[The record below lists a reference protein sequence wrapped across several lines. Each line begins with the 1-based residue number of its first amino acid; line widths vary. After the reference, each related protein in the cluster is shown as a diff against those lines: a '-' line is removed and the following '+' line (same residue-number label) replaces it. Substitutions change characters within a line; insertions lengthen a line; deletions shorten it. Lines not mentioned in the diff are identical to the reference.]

1 MDPIKRNIERFTTGI
16 EAVDEDMD
24 QFEPIKSTQAAILNT
39 AVAWA
44 AVMALAPTSIVPL
57 HLAAASILL
66 FGSPA
71 RPDLASPMESAPMER
86 EVAASVKTLI
96 LLACPV
102 VSLLTAS
109 VAVLAEQDASRRAL
123 RAQALGRR
131 RFATKTD
138 IGRTWKSVTEIVE
151 IESKADTD
159 AWTGF
164 VRAFLPAP
172 LIAGAVAVSF
182 VACEYNLARGEE
194 SVAAKSRNAGIAEAY
209 SAQAGKANAQVPY
222 AHAISVLCV
231 GTAALLV
238 EAVPKI
244 LALPLPFISY
254 AAVRRALP
262 VPPRRRRGRGVG
274 RPAAGLRTADDD
286 PLLPLKLTWQGAG
299 PYSRR
304 PAPGRRRGPTA
315 RRSSSTSRRT
325 AAFEA
330 RGWRRATRRSSA
342 TRRPVV
348 AEDDVVASP
357 AWFSFLADA
366 VAASR
371 GAPGVAGV
379 SLQRQRAAD
388 GCGELAADAE
398 NKLAPLIPADDGL
411 YVFGHVGPWG
421 FSPEPGVWLAFR
433 KWFRDLK
440 NAVDG
445 ERVQG
450 NALAFAASARS
461 DGEHYAG
468 VNRLDAELAGADD
481 YAAAIAAT
489 SSATRRPARHAR
501 GRRRSPGDDGGRGA
515 ALRGLGLHHGYAG
528 LQTVDR
534 DAALCVLSNTRVAIL
549 GDSIQ
554 RYFAFTL
561 NYFLNT
567 GEIPPEYE
575 GDHWGPEP
583 TDDYYDDGTTWTDD
597 GTDRSPEKSSH
608 RQKISAAEGGA
619 RRQLLHPGHV
629 VRRPRDAERR
639 APGGYDVLL
648 ANSGWWELKAS
659 DGGGTDC
666 EESDM
671 YEKGAC
677 LDAYGDEVAALYD
690 GLLRHFQADGKMAVW
705 RTCNCCGDT
714 KMDAGELREGS
725 IAVSAMNAVATQ
737 VLSDRGVEI
746 MDVQDTADLS
756 DVGAGDQGRTAAPST
771 AATARAVQ
779 YAWVQLFLN
788 KARDGAPPAA
798 EKRGDPID
806 VELSGAALAV
816 LRDMEKR
823 EAATGR
829 NSMGLLLAA
838 CAIGDSRM
846 PAGLLP
852 AGTTVRTENVDLWTF
867 VMASLAL
874 ASAWQMRPLEVDGGK
889 EAALFM
895 SRAQANEWKGWM
907 QVAFVAY
914 HYTNAQDVYVP
925 IRWAVSAYVWL
936 TGFGNG
942 VYFWSS
948 ADFSPKRFAQ
958 QLWRMN
964 FLCAL
969 LAMATNTA
977 WIDYYFV
984 ALATVHFGLI
994 FLSLGAARF
1003 VGGRC
1008 LGWAAPDRKAGRE
1021 ARDAEK
1027 ALGVVFMVVLTVVLW
1042 VPPLLPGAQRDGA
1055 RGTPY
1060 YYVFD
1065 WWLAKISDHT
1075 ADYFWSRTRMD
1086 YLSSIHGLLFAAVYA
1101 RFRDAWPA
1109 MAAAKKGA
1117 FGVCAAAALAVA
1129 VSVAK
1134 RPAYCCDGG
1143 AEYRKINAYVGP
1155 LWIPAYLL
1163 ARNATPWLTNHVAR
1177 PVEWIGMHSLEFYL
1191 LQFHV
1196 LLTRKS
1202 QLVLYVIPKE
1212 SWGYTNMALVTGI
1225 YVAVC
1230 VKALELTN
1238 GLRAVAWRGVA
1249 AGAVW
1254 TVAAYATFEAHFD
1267 EAAHPC
1273 DGASWAVWAIFA
1285 LAATAAL
1292 VFWTLEARRAAPAT
1306 APNNDPQPYPRA
1318 PLLDEPPLVRSATR
1332 CSPDPRLPAPKKARE
1347 LDLDPDVDKM
1357 RRC

>member
-1 MDPIKRNIERFTTGI
+1 MAAYDPSVFG
-16 EAVDEDMD
+16 DE
-24 QFEPIKSTQAAILNT
+24 
-39 AVAWA
+39 
-44 AVMALAPTSIVPL
+44 
-57 HLAAASILL
+57 
-66 FGSPA
+66 G
-71 RPDLASPMESAPMER
+71 
-86 EVAASVKTLI
+86 
-96 LLACPV
+96 
-102 VSLLTAS
+102 
-109 VAVLAEQDASRRAL
+109 RRA
-123 RAQALGRR
+123 
-131 RFATKTD
+131 
-138 IGRTWKSVTEIVE
+138 
-151 IESKADTD
+151 
-159 AWTGF
+159 
-164 VRAFLPAP
+164 
-172 LIAGAVAVSF
+172 
-182 VACEYNLARGEE
+182 
-194 SVAAKSRNAGIAEAY
+194 
-209 SAQAGKANAQVPY
+209 
-222 AHAISVLCV
+222 
-231 GTAALLV
+231 
-238 EAVPKI
+238 
-244 LALPLPFISY
+244 
-254 AAVRRALP
+254 
-262 VPPRRRRGRGVG
+262 
-274 RPAAGLRTADDD
+274 
-286 PLLPLKLTWQGAG
+286 
-299 PYSRR
+299 
-304 PAPGRRRGPTA
+304 
-315 RRSSSTSRRT
+315 
-325 AAFEA
+325 
-330 RGWRRATRRSSA
+330 
-342 TRRPVV
+342 VV
-348 AEDDVVASP
+348 FEDDVVASP

-379 SLQRQRAAD
+379 SLQRQRSRLDGTARELGDAA
-388 GCGELAADAE
+388 AAP
-398 NKLAPLIPADDGL
+398 NKLAPLASADDGL

-433 KWFRDLK
+433 KWFRGLG
-440 NAVDG
+440 NAVDD
-445 ERVQG
+445 ERSYSAGADGTPYAERDARTYRESLVARWYRRSLAAARGDAPTAAGAPGSMWTAHFDAFCAARGLGVVHARVRG

-481 YAAAIAAT
+481 YAAAIRGDLFGDRDAGLPRVTLAGDAEAPAMTAA
-489 SSATRRPARHAR
+489 AARRYAAWYGGFASRGAKARAD
-501 GRRRSPGDDGGRGA
+501 RRRLAFDAGVDPDAAWVPAGGWGETA
-515 ALRGLGLHHGYAG
+515 SLETPDLLQGLHHGYAG
-528 LQTVDR
+528 LETVDR
-534 DAALCVLSNTRVAIL
+534 DAALCVLSNQRVAIL

-575 GDHWGPEP
+575 GDHWGPSP

-608 RQKISAAEGGA
+608 RQKISAAFEGGA
-619 RRQLLHPGHV
+619 TTTFFFIQDTWYGDLETLSGELRGN
-629 VRRPRDAERR
+629 
-639 APGGYDVLL
+639 YDVLL

-659 DGGGTDC
+659 DDDGTDC

-671 YEKGAC
+671 YQKGAC
-677 LDAYGDEVAALYD
+677 LDAYGDEVAALYE

-746 MDVQDTADLS
+746 MDVQDSADLS
-756 DVGAGDQGRTAAPST
+756 DVGAGDPGDPDGRTFDGGHPRA
-771 AATARAVQ
+771 AVQ

-788 KARDGAPPAA
+788 KVARKLGRESCLAGGGPGTSKPTRSPTPRPTPRPGDTPSPTPAPTPRPTRAPNPAPPPREDDDAGGYGNDGNVRDVSTCGSLDGPDGVAYARDGPELSEVFGVCPAPGQRVLLALAVAVLAAAVVAAARARLGAGPATGAPPAA

-816 LRDMEKR
+816 LQDMEKR
-823 EAATGR
+823 EAATSR
-829 NSMGLLLAA
+829 NSVSAYHASASRRHRASRTSASRLSHYVGGRKSASQFSEYAPATGGRDGRMSSVAFSLYDGGDSDADESEADDVEARAEAPPPPPPSGAKTRAACAAAVQMGLLLAA

-852 AGTTVRTENVDLWTF
+852 AGTTVRTENMDLWTF

-948 ADFSPKRFAQ
+948 ADFSPKRFFQ

-994 FLSLGAARF
+994 FLSLGAARL
-1003 VGGRC
+1003 VGGC
-1008 LGWAAPDRKAGRE
+1008 WLGWAAPDRKAGRE
-1021 ARDAEK
+1021 ACDAEK
-1027 ALGVVFMVVLTVVLW
+1027 ALGVLFMVVLTVVLW

-1117 FGVCAAAALAVA
+1117 LGACAAAALAVA
-1129 VSVAK
+1129 VYVAK
-1134 RPAYCCDGG
+1134 RPAYCCNGG

-1163 ARNATPWLTNHVAR
+1163 ARNATPWLTNHVSR

-1238 GLRAVAWRGVA
+1238 GLRAVAWRAAWYLVF

-1254 TVAAYATFEAHFD
+1254 TVAAYATFAAHFD
-1267 EAAHPC
+1267 EKAHPC
-1273 DGASWAVWAIFA
+1273 DGFSWAIWAIFA

-1292 VFWTLEARRAAPAT
+1292 VLCTLYA
-1306 APNNDPQPYPRA
+1306 
-1318 PLLDEPPLVRSATR
+1318 
-1332 CSPDPRLPAPKKARE
+1332 
-1347 LDLDPDVDKM
+1347 
-1357 RRC
+1357 

>member
-1 MDPIKRNIERFTTGI
+1 MVFRALVGALA
-16 EAVDEDMD
+16 AVGCV
-24 QFEPIKSTQAAILNT
+24 FGVSPA
-39 AVAWA
+39 AVAGRGGAPAAPALRSLGVKVLAQRREPELRRLLASLDAADYPDAADISVEIFVLKTARAWA
-44 AVMALAPTSIVPL
+44 STWPHGEAIVVDVKENRGVRGAW
-57 HLAAASILL
+57 LAAYDPSV
-66 FGSPA
+66 FG
-71 RPDLASPMESAPMER
+71 DEG
-86 EVAASVKTLI
+86 
-96 LLACPV
+96 
-102 VSLLTAS
+102 
-109 VAVLAEQDASRRAL
+109 RRA
-123 RAQALGRR
+123 
-131 RFATKTD
+131 
-138 IGRTWKSVTEIVE
+138 
-151 IESKADTD
+151 
-159 AWTGF
+159 
-164 VRAFLPAP
+164 
-172 LIAGAVAVSF
+172 
-182 VACEYNLARGEE
+182 
-194 SVAAKSRNAGIAEAY
+194 
-209 SAQAGKANAQVPY
+209 
-222 AHAISVLCV
+222 
-231 GTAALLV
+231 
-238 EAVPKI
+238 
-244 LALPLPFISY
+244 
-254 AAVRRALP
+254 
-262 VPPRRRRGRGVG
+262 
-274 RPAAGLRTADDD
+274 
-286 PLLPLKLTWQGAG
+286 
-299 PYSRR
+299 
-304 PAPGRRRGPTA
+304 
-315 RRSSSTSRRT
+315 
-325 AAFEA
+325 
-330 RGWRRATRRSSA
+330 
-342 TRRPVV
+342 VV
-348 AEDDVVASP
+348 FEDDVVASP
-357 AWFSFLADA
+357 AWFRFLTDA

-379 SLQRQRAAD
+379 SLQRQRSRLDGTARELGDAA
-388 GCGELAADAE
+388 AAQ
-398 NKLAPLIPADDGL
+398 NKLAPLAPADDGL

-433 KWFRDLK
+433 KWFRKLG
-440 NAVDG
+440 NAVDDEKSYSAG
-445 ERVQG
+445 ADGTPYAERDARTYRESLVARWYRRSLAAARGDAPTAAGAPGSMWTAHFDAFCAARGFGVVHARVRG

-481 YAAAIAAT
+481 FAAAIRGDLFGDRDAGL
-489 SSATRRPARHAR
+489 PRHAR

-515 ALRGLGLHHGYAG
+515 RYAACGWGAAASLATPDLLQGLHHGYAG

-608 RQKISAAEGGA
+608 RQKISAAFEGGA
-619 RRQLLHPGHV
+619 TTTFFFIQDTWYGDLETLSGELR
-629 VRRPRDAERR
+629 
-639 APGGYDVLL
+639 GGYDVLL

-659 DGGGTDC
+659 DDDGTDC

-756 DVGAGDQGRTAAPST
+756 DVGAGDPGDPDGRTFDGGHPRA
-771 AATARAVQ
+771 AVQ

-788 KARDGAPPAA
+788 KVARKLGRDAGQRPPRRRRRRARRGARRGRAGPRRARARDERAA
-798 EKRGDPID
+798 GRGEAGDPID

-829 NSMGLLLAA
+829 NSVSVTHASASRRHRASRTSASRLSHYVGGRKSASQFSEYAPATAGRDGRMSSVAFSLYDGGDSDADESEADDVEAGAEAPPPPPPSGAKTRAACAAAAQMGLLLAA
-838 CAIGDSRM
+838 CAIGESRM

-994 FLSLGAARF
+994 FLSLGAA
-1003 VGGRC
+1003 VGRRRC

-1055 RGTPY
+1055 RGTP

-1117 FGVCAAAALAVA
+1117 LGVCAAAALAVA

-1163 ARNATPWLTNHVAR
+1163 ARNATPWLTNHVSR

-1238 GLRAVAWRGVA
+1238 GLHAVAWRAASYRVA

-1285 LAATAAL
+1285 LARRL
-1292 VFWTLEARRAAPAT
+1292 RLLGARGGEQQRAGDGAEQRPPTPPTRAP
-1306 APNNDPQPYPRA
+1306 
-1318 PLLDEPPLVRSATR
+1318 PLLDEPPLV
-1332 CSPDPRLPAPKKARE
+1332 
-1347 LDLDPDVDKM
+1347 
-1357 RRC
+1357 

>member
-1 MDPIKRNIERFTTGI
+1 MVFRVLVG
-16 EAVDEDMD
+16 A
-24 QFEPIKSTQAAILNT
+24 L
-39 AVAWA
+39 A
-44 AVMALAPTSIVPL
+44 AVGCV
-57 HLAAASILL
+57 
-66 FGSPA
+66 FGGSPA
-71 RPDLASPMESAPMER
+71 AVAGRGDAPAAPALRSLGVKVLAQRREPELRRLLASLD
-86 EVAASVKTLI
+86 AADYPDAADISVEIFVDGLPRTSWFGRNRGLGRDRKHARARASLSLARAATPPLPPQVLKTARAWASTWPHGEAI
-96 LLACPV
+96 VVDVKENRGVRGAWLAAYDP
-102 VSLLTAS
+102 S
-109 VAVLAEQDASRRAL
+109 VFGDEGRRA
-123 RAQALGRR
+123 
-131 RFATKTD
+131 
-138 IGRTWKSVTEIVE
+138 
-151 IESKADTD
+151 
-159 AWTGF
+159 
-164 VRAFLPAP
+164 
-172 LIAGAVAVSF
+172 
-182 VACEYNLARGEE
+182 
-194 SVAAKSRNAGIAEAY
+194 
-209 SAQAGKANAQVPY
+209 
-222 AHAISVLCV
+222 
-231 GTAALLV
+231 
-238 EAVPKI
+238 
-244 LALPLPFISY
+244 
-254 AAVRRALP
+254 
-262 VPPRRRRGRGVG
+262 
-274 RPAAGLRTADDD
+274 
-286 PLLPLKLTWQGAG
+286 
-299 PYSRR
+299 
-304 PAPGRRRGPTA
+304 
-315 RRSSSTSRRT
+315 
-325 AAFEA
+325 
-330 RGWRRATRRSSA
+330 
-342 TRRPVV
+342 VV
-348 AEDDVVASP
+348 FEDDVVASP
-357 AWFSFLADA
+357 AWFRFLTDA

-379 SLQRQRAAD
+379 SLQRQRSRLDGTARELGDAA
-388 GCGELAADAE
+388 AAQ
-398 NKLAPLIPADDGL
+398 NKLAPLAPADDGL

-433 KWFRDLK
+433 KWFRKLG
-440 NAVDG
+440 NAVDDEKSYSAG
-445 ERVQG
+445 ADGTPYAERDARTYRESLVARWYRRSLAAARGDAPTAAGAPGSIVRG

-481 YAAAIAAT
+481 YAAAIRGDLFGDRDAGLPRVTLAGDAEAPAMTAA
-489 SSATRRPARHAR
+489 AARRYAAWYGGFASRGAKARAD
-501 GRRRSPGDDGGRGA
+501 RRRLAFDAGVDLDAAWVPENGWGA
-515 ALRGLGLHHGYAG
+515 AASLATPDLLQGLHHGYAG

-608 RQKISAAEGGA
+608 RQKISAAFEGGA
-619 RRQLLHPGHV
+619 TTTFFFIQDTWYGDLETLSGELR
-629 VRRPRDAERR
+629 
-639 APGGYDVLL
+639 GGYDVLL

-659 DGGGTDC
+659 DDDGTDC

-756 DVGAGDQGRTAAPST
+756 DVGAGDPGDPDGRTFDGGHPRA
-771 AATARAVQ
+771 AVQ

-788 KARDGAPPAA
+788 KVARKLGRDAPREDDDEGGYGNDGNVRDVSTCGSLDGPDGVAYARDGP
-798 EKRGDPID
+798 
-806 VELSGAALAV
+806 ELS
-816 LRDMEKR
+816 
-823 EAATGR
+823 
-829 NSMGLLLAA
+829 
-838 CAIGDSRM
+838 
-846 PAGLLP
+846 
-852 AGTTVRTENVDLWTF
+852 
-867 VMASLAL
+867 
-874 ASAWQMRPLEVDGGK
+874 EVFG
-889 EAALFM
+889 
-895 SRAQANEWKGWM
+895 ANEWKGWM

-948 ADFSPKRFAQ
+948 ADFSPKRFFQ

-994 FLSLGAARF
+994 FLSLGAARL

-1065 WWLAKISDHT
+1065 CWLAKISDHT

-1117 FGVCAAAALAVA
+1117 LGVCAAAALAVA

-1238 GLRAVAWRGVA
+1238 GLRAVAWRAASYRVA

-1292 VFWTLEARRAAPAT
+1292 VFWTLEA
-1306 APNNDPQPYPRA
+1306 
-1318 PLLDEPPLVRSATR
+1318 
-1332 CSPDPRLPAPKKARE
+1332 
-1347 LDLDPDVDKM
+1347 
-1357 RRC
+1357 